1 MKRSVARSSA
11 PLSEWVAPLA
21 LLATLVLVAGCVTKG
36 THLEVVQERDR
47 LQKESAARAARIT
60 LLEASNEALSEERV
74 TLVDEI
80 EDFRQ
85 ARQELELKIE
95 TLEQVRDDL
104 EADLRARETEVARR
118 SQEVEQLRD
127 TYGGLVADLESEVT
141 AGRIQIE
148 RLRQGLRLNLSQEIL
163 FASGS
168 AELNQQ
174 GRGVIAKV
182 AERLATV
189 PQRIEVQ
196 GHTDD
201 VAIRGALAERYPSNW
216 ELAGARAASV
226 VRLLTERGV
235 PTDRMT
241 AVSFGEH
248 HPVAPNDT
256 PEGRARNR
264 RIEIR
269 LLPPDDSA
277 EGMPGQPEQSTEAA
291 PGQPEESAGAAPE
304 PPAAE

>member
-1 MKRSVARSSA
+1 MKRSAARLSAPPGRRVAR
-11 PLSEWVAPLA
+11 LV
-21 LLATLVLVAGCVTKG
+21 LLATVALFAACVTRG
-36 THLEVVQERDR
+36 THEEVVQERDR
-47 LQKESAARAARIT
+47 LQKESAARASRIT
-60 LLEASNEALSEERV
+60 LLEASNEALSHERV
-74 TLVDEI
+74 KLVDEI
-80 EDFRQ
+80 EDLRQ
-85 ARQELELKIE
+85 AREDLESKIG

-104 EADLRARETEVARR
+104 EADLRERETEVALR
-118 SQEVEQLRD
+118 SREVDQLRD
-127 TYGGLVADLESEVT
+127 AYGGLVADLESEVA

-148 RLRQGLRLNLSQEIL
+148 RLRQGLRLNLAQEIL

-174 GRGVIAKV
+174 GRAVIAKV
-182 AERLATV
+182 AERLVTV
-189 PQRIEVQ
+189 PQRVEVQ

-226 VRLLTERGV
+226 VRLLAERGI
-235 PTDRMT
+235 PTSRMT

-269 LLPPDDSA
+269 LLPTDEAEEAVPDGPESSPESAPAPPADDSA
-277 EGMPGQPEQSTEAA
+277 EPS
-291 PGQPEESAGAAPE
+291 
-304 PPAAE
+304 AAE